1 MTSQDYGPLTDLV
14 KYSGL
19 LISAAGAIGL
29 AWRRKANWEPS
40 EQDLP
45 KGPARVAGLL
55 TAIVIA
61 VIWTQFA
68 FAWYK
73 WPIAKAAIALGAAAL
88 VFFLVYGYFVARLTY
103 EKETSVGRN
112 KSKQEKIIGG
122 FALTPDAK
130 EALVKA
136 GNIQRLFQ
144 GAAYDPDLVWTR
156 ESRALARQL
165 FALCYIGLNVC
176 GSLALTCAALLFLLP
191 SQQPPTR

>member
-19 LISAAGAIGL
+19 LISATGAIGL

-40 EQDLP
+40 EEDLP

-55 TAIVIA
+55 TAIIIA

-68 FAWYK
+68 FASYRWS
-73 WPIAKAAIALGAAAL
+73 IAKAAITLGAASL
-88 VFFLVYGYFVARLTY
+88 VCFLVYGYFIARLTY
-103 EKETSVGRN
+103 EKQTSVGRN

-122 FALTPDAK
+122 FELTMDAK
-130 EALVKA
+130 EALARV
-136 GNIQRLFQ
+136 GSIQRLFQ

-176 GSLALTCAALLFLLP
+176 GTLALTCAALLFLLP
-191 SQQPPTR
+191 SQSPR